1 MGGRDGDAIEF
12 QVKGGAGVVN
22 HRDGVAQV
30 GRGAGD
36 AVDAHVAHAP
46 DNYQVLDALL
56 VEDGLQFGLAERVDE
71 MFEHHRLVGAVE
83 DFGVQPRAVGARSEE
98 RCGVGGEFV
107 ADVHHRITGLA
118 KRLNQPCGVVRC
130 GVGAH
135 QRPLALGEVVVLDI
149 DYDECLLGHDCFL
162 EVCVGCGMKYWR
174 GPSVR
179 GLAAPTIEGGKL
191 TMGVERAVAEL
202 GVLIYPGA
210 QMAAVHGLTDLFGVA
225 NRIADEHQA
234 AQLPL
239 LRVSHW
245 QVEGDQVPERVYD
258 THPGPAGALVAVLIP
273 PSIGGFSEGQAPQ
286 GLIRWLRQQ
295 HANGATLGGVCVG
308 SILLAESG
316 LLDGRSATTHWTSA
330 KAFAER
336 YPAIKLK
343 ADTPIVDD
351 GDLITTAGL
360 MAWSELGL
368 RLVNRLLGPSIAT
381 GTARFLVVE
390 HSDSASECGSN
401 FSPILSHGDAS
412 ILKVQHWLQST
423 GATDVSLAAMAERA
437 GLEERTF
444 LRRFR
449 AATGLKPTEY
459 CQHLRVGKAR
469 EMLEF
474 TNGTID
480 HIAWTVG
487 YQDPS
492 AFRATFKKIT
502 GLAPSDYRGRFGVT
516 PTAVVAR

>member
-1 MGGRDGDAIEF
+1 
-12 QVKGGAGVVN
+12 
-22 HRDGVAQV
+22 
-30 GRGAGD
+30 
-36 AVDAHVAHAP
+36 
-46 DNYQVLDALL
+46 
-56 VEDGLQFGLAERVDE
+56 
-71 MFEHHRLVGAVE
+71 
-83 DFGVQPRAVGARSEE
+83 
-98 RCGVGGEFV
+98 
-107 ADVHHRITGLA
+107 
-118 KRLNQPCGVVRC
+118 
-130 GVGAH
+130 
-135 QRPLALGEVVVLDI
+135 
-149 DYDECLLGHDCFL
+149 
-162 EVCVGCGMKYWR
+162 
-174 GPSVR
+174 
-179 GLAAPTIEGGKL
+179 
-191 TMGVERAVAEL
+191 
-202 GVLIYPGA
+202 
-210 QMAAVHGLTDLFGVA
+210 
-225 NRIADEHQA
+225 
-234 AQLPL
+234 
-239 LRVSHW
+239 
-245 QVEGDQVPERVYD
+245 
-258 THPGPAGALVAVLIP
+258 LVAVLIP
-273 PSIGGFSEGQAPQ
+273 PSIAGFTEAQAPQ
-286 GLIRWLRQQ
+286 ALLRWLRQQ

-308 SILLAESG
+308 SLLLAESG

-330 KAFAER
+330 KTFAER

-401 FSPILSHGDAS
+401 FAPILNHGDAA
-412 ILKVQHWLQST
+412 ILRVQHWLQST
-423 GATDVSLAAMAERA
+423 GATDVSLTAMAERA

-487 YQDPS
+487 YQDPG
-492 AFRATFKKIT
+492 AFRSTFKKIT
-502 GLAPSDYRGRFGVT
+502 GLAPSDYRARFGVM
-516 PTAVVAR
+516 PSAAPR

>member
-1 MGGRDGDAIEF
+1 MDA
-12 QVKGGAGVVN
+12 
-22 HRDGVAQV
+22 D
-30 GRGAGD
+30 
-36 AVDAHVAHAP
+36 
-46 DNYQVLDALL
+46 
-56 VEDGLQFGLAERVDE
+56 
-71 MFEHHRLVGAVE
+71 
-83 DFGVQPRAVGARSEE
+83 
-98 RCGVGGEFV
+98 
-107 ADVHHRITGLA
+107 
-118 KRLNQPCGVVRC
+118 
-130 GVGAH
+130 
-135 QRPLALGEVVVLDI
+135 RPI
-149 DYDECLLGHDCFL
+149 
-162 EVCVGCGMKYWR
+162 
-174 GPSVR
+174 
-179 GLAAPTIEGGKL
+179 
-191 TMGVERAVAEL
+191 AEL

-225 NRIADEHQA
+225 NRIAGEHQA
-234 AQLPL
+234 ERLPL
-239 LRVSHW
+239 LRISHW
-245 QVEGDQVPERVYD
+245 QVTADQPPVRVFD
-258 THPGPAGALVAVLIP
+258 SQPAADGALVALLIP
-273 PSIGGFSEGQAPQ
+273 PSIAGFSEGLATKA
-286 GLIRWLRQQ
+286 LVSWMRQQ
-295 HANGATLGGVCVG
+295 HEQGATLGGVCVG

-368 RLVNRLLGPSIAT
+368 RLVDRLLGPSIAT
-381 GTARFLVVE
+381 ATARFLVVE

-401 FSPILSHGDAS
+401 FSPILVHGDAS
-412 ILKVQHWLQST
+412 ILKVQHWLQRT
-423 GATDVSLAAMAERA
+423 GATQVSLAAMAQRA

-492 AFRATFKKIT
+492 AFRMTFKKIT
-502 GLAPSDYRGRFGVT
+502 GLAPTDYRHRFGLGT
-516 PTAVVAR
+516 NQA

>member
-1 MGGRDGDAIEF
+1 MG
-12 QVKGGAGVVN
+12 
-22 HRDGVAQV
+22 
-30 GRGAGD
+30 
-36 AVDAHVAHAP
+36 
-46 DNYQVLDALL
+46 
-56 VEDGLQFGLAERVDE
+56 AER
-71 MFEHHRLVGAVE
+71 A
-83 DFGVQPRAVGARSEE
+83 
-98 RCGVGGEFV
+98 
-107 ADVHHRITGLA
+107 
-118 KRLNQPCGVVRC
+118 
-130 GVGAH
+130 
-135 QRPLALGEVVVLDI
+135 
-149 DYDECLLGHDCFL
+149 
-162 EVCVGCGMKYWR
+162 
-174 GPSVR
+174 
-179 GLAAPTIEGGKL
+179 
-191 TMGVERAVAEL
+191 AVAEL

-210 QMAAVHGLTDLFGVA
+210 QMAAVHGLTDLFAVA
-225 NRIADEHQA
+225 NRIAGEHQA

-245 QVEGDQVPERVYD
+245 QAESDRPPARVYD
-258 THPGPAGALVAVLIP
+258 SLPGTESHLLAVLIP
-273 PSIGGFSEGQAPQ
+273 PSIGGFSAAHMPAGLAP
-286 GLIRWLRQQ
+286 WLREQ
-295 HANGATLGGVCVG
+295 HARGATLGGVCVG
-308 SILLAESG
+308 SLMLAESG

-336 YPAIKLK
+336 YPKIKLK

-368 RLVNRLLGPSIAT
+368 RLVDRLLGPSIAT
-381 GTARFLVVE
+381 ATARFLVME

-401 FSPILSHGDAS
+401 FAPILSHGDAA
-412 ILKVQHWLQST
+412 ILKVQHWLQGT
-423 GATDVSLAAMAERA
+423 GATDVSLTTMAERA

-487 YQDPS
+487 YQDPG
-492 AFRATFKKIT
+492 AFRAIFKKIT
-502 GLAPSDYRGRFGVT
+502 GLAPSEYRGRFGVSPQVKTT
-516 PTAVVAR
+516 PL

>member
-1 MGGRDGDAIEF
+1 MDA
-12 QVKGGAGVVN
+12 
-22 HRDGVAQV
+22 
-30 GRGAGD
+30 
-36 AVDAHVAHAP
+36 
-46 DNYQVLDALL
+46 
-56 VEDGLQFGLAERVDE
+56 
-71 MFEHHRLVGAVE
+71 
-83 DFGVQPRAVGARSEE
+83 
-98 RCGVGGEFV
+98 
-107 ADVHHRITGLA
+107 
-118 KRLNQPCGVVRC
+118 
-130 GVGAH
+130 
-135 QRPLALGEVVVLDI
+135 QRPI
-149 DYDECLLGHDCFL
+149 
-162 EVCVGCGMKYWR
+162 
-174 GPSVR
+174 
-179 GLAAPTIEGGKL
+179 
-191 TMGVERAVAEL
+191 AEL

-210 QMAAVHGLTDLFGVA
+210 QMAAVHGLTDLFSVA
-225 NRIADEHQA
+225 NRIAADHQA
-234 AQLPL
+234 QALPL

-245 QVEGDQVPERVYD
+245 RVDEDPLPRRVYD
-258 THPGPAGALVAVLIP
+258 SYPAVDEGLQALLIP

-286 GLIRWLRQQ
+286 ALLGWIREQ
-295 HANGATLGGVCVG
+295 HARGATIGGVCVG
-308 SILLAESG
+308 SILMAESG

-336 YPAIKLK
+336 YPAVRLK

-368 RLVNRLLGPSIAT
+368 RLVDRLLGPSIAT

-401 FSPILSHGDAS
+401 FAPILSHGDAS
-412 ILKVQHWLQST
+412 ILRVQHWLQST
-423 GATDVSLAAMAERA
+423 GATDVSLPAMAERA

-492 AFRATFKKIT
+492 AFRATFRKIT
-502 GLAPSDYRGRFGVT
+502 GLAPSDYRARFGVM
-516 PTAVVAR
+516 PTANATRS